1 LFAFFIPSIFTPLHD
16 TRMEHKK
23 GVTETRELTPLQW
36 QLMMKCWK
44 LNLRPGNYSWWA
56 PTAYRVGSV
65 ALWLWKLRRLNG
77 PNFTWPLLM
86 FASALPEK
94 MMVKMG
100 KIYQGKPLKTKT
112 RKELLST
119 IRPNQWQYLR
129 EDCGDLPDGWKA
141 RSELLEV

>member
-1 LFAFFIPSIFTPLHD
+1 
-16 TRMEHKK
+16 
-23 GVTETRELTPLQW
+23 
-36 QLMMKCWK
+36 
-44 LNLRPGNYSWWA
+44 
-56 PTAYRVGSV
+56 
-65 ALWLWKLRRLNG
+65 
-77 PNFTWPLLM
+77 
-86 FASALPEK
+86 

-100 KIYQGKPLKTKT
+100 KIYQGKPLKTKA